1 MLDAPFY
8 IIFITQFTWA
18 IIMFIIM
25 STYNISLL
33 KTLMWKFEII
43 YMMLNST
50 IMMIGI
56 AILYIHNN
64 PDDKL
69 MYILVSPTVIVGL
82 SAVILIDAAP
92 PIMVSPLRK
101 AIIFTFYTFLMG
113 SNTLYYTIVGPEDLE
128 DVEISFGRRKY
139 MVGDIVTSS
148 CWNFTFLMV
157 RITYIAIYYP
167 HTLVNYRGRIMLAN

>member
-1 MLDAPFY
+1 ML
-8 IIFITQFTWA
+8 
-18 IIMFIIM
+18 IIMF
-25 STYNISLL
+25 TYNISLL

-69 MYILVSPTVIVGL
+69 MYILVSPTVLVGL

-113 SNTLYYTIVGPEDLE
+113 G
-128 DVEISFGRRKY
+128 
-139 MVGDIVTSS
+139 
-148 CWNFTFLMV
+148 
-157 RITYIAIYYP
+157 
-167 HTLVNYRGRIMLAN
+167 